1 MYVLYVPYCMCC
13 PGFLIGTYSSTNA
26 GSTPTYSV
34 GEPTKGTP
42 PVNGNFRI
50 RFNTVGCTTCLVR
63 LDLTS
68 GPIRHDA
75 AACNATNSVK
85 TILEQM
91 GNIGEVRV
99 VVCVPMVDPTLFLFG
114 SPVGLA
120 GRRGPPPSLHPFVF
134 EYMTA
139 GFLGY
144 EIP

>member
-1 MYVLYVPYCMCC
+1 MCFTCPTYCMCC

-42 PVNGNFRI
+42 PVNGYFRI
-50 RFNTVGCTTCLVR
+50 RFNTVGCTTCLVQ

-99 VVCVPMVDPTLFLFG
+99 AHHAVARCVCAHDAPFPFP
-114 SPVGLA
+114 SRQPRGLDQA
-120 GRRGPPPSLHPFVF
+120 TCSPPPLTPPLCFSN
-134 EYMTA
+134 T
-139 GFLGY
+139 
-144 EIP
+144 

>member
-26 GSTPTYSV
+26 ESTPTYSV

-50 RFNTVGCTTCLVR
+50 RFNTVGCTTCLVQQ
-63 LDLTS
+63 DWTS

-99 VVCVPMVDPTLFLFG
+99 ARHTVAVCAHGRPYPFLFG
-114 SPVGLA
+114 SPVGLS
-120 GRRGPPPSLHPFVF
+120 RERGPPPSLHPFVF
-134 EYMTA
+134 
-139 GFLGY
+139 
-144 EIP
+144 